1 VSLLICPVRGC
12 GEPLTRGERAWACP
26 RRHAFDVARS
36 GYVNLLQPQ
45 DRRSAQPGDP
55 AEAVAARRRLL
66 DAGYGEPLLAALR
79 EEIAALAL
87 PREAAVLDVGCGEG
101 YYLGRLL
108 ADTAEESGCAAYGV
122 DLSAAA
128 IDLAARRYPDVTWTV
143 ANADRSLPYATG
155 SFDLV
160 LSIDARLNPAEMWR
174 VLKPGGRLLVA
185 VPGSDDLGELRA
197 AVLGAEV
204 AKERLESAAA
214 RLAAG
219 FDLATRRTV
228 RATARLPPA
237 ALADA
242 LAATYRGGRES
253 RRERIA
259 ALPEMA
265 VTLSHDLG
273 SFRGKIAAADGPP
286 PHH

>member
-1 VSLLICPVRGC
+1 MSLLICPVRGC
-12 GEPLTRGERAWACP
+12 GEPLAKNGRTWACP
-26 RRHAFDVARS
+26 RGHAFDLARS

-45 DRRSAQPGDP
+45 DRRSARPGDP
-55 AEAVAARRRLL
+55 PEAVAARRRLL

-87 PREAAVLDVGCGEG
+87 PADAAVLDVGCGEG
-101 YYLGRLL
+101 YYLGRL
-108 ADTAEESGCAAYGV
+108 AEGKGFAGHGV

-128 IDLAARRYPDVTWTV
+128 IDLAARRYPEATWAV
-143 ANADRSLPYATG
+143 ANADRSLPCATG
-155 SFDLV
+155 AFDLV
-160 LSIDARLNPAEMWR
+160 LSIDARLNPAEMRR

-185 VPGSDDLGELRA
+185 VPGSDDLAELRA

-204 AKERLESAAA
+204 AKDRLEGAAA
-214 RLAAG
+214 RLAAD
-219 FDLATRRTV
+219 FVLAARRTV

-273 SFRGKIAAADGPP
+273 SFRGKIAAADAPP

>member
-1 VSLLICPVRGC
+1 LSLLICPVRGC
-12 GEPLTRGERAWACP
+12 GEPLRRQERAWACP
-26 RRHAFDVARS
+26 RDHAFDLARS

-55 AEAVAARRRLL
+55 PEAVAARRRLL

-79 EEIAALAL
+79 DEIAALAL

-101 YYLGRLL
+101 YYLGGIM
-108 ADTAEESGCAAYGV
+108 AGSGCAYGV
-122 DLSAAA
+122 DLSTAA
-128 IDLAARRYPDVTWTV
+128 IDLAARRYPAATWTV
-143 ANADRSLPYATG
+143 ANADRSLPYAAG
-155 SFDLV
+155 SFDLI
-160 LSIDARLNPAEMWR
+160 LSIDARLNPAEMRR

-185 VPGSDDLGELRA
+185 VPGSNDLGELRA
-197 AVLGAEV
+197 AVLGEEV
-204 AKERLESAAA
+204 AKERLASAAA
-214 RLAAG
+214 RLAAD
-219 FDLATRRTV
+219 FELTARRTV
-228 RATARLPPA
+228 RATVRLPPA

-273 SFRGKIAAADGPP
+273 AFKGKIAAADGPP